1 MWKPLAVLAAALV
14 VGGLSVV
21 YAQQRYGTDGDG
33 TIRWHQRHRMSTEDR
48 AAFVDARIAALRA
61 GLELTPDQA
70 KNWPAFEQALRD
82 MAQLRAQIRAARE
95 AREPNPTAMTP
106 FERMTRRAD
115 NMTKISVALK
125 HIADTGTPLYQ
136 SLDDAQKG
144 RFEKLA
150 HMLRPHRHYMHDWNE
165 RG

>member
-1 MWKPLAVLAAALV
+1 MWKPLAVLAAVLV
-14 VGGLSVV
+14 IGGLSAV
-21 YAQQRYGTDGDG
+21 YAQQRNGRDDDG
-33 TIRWHQRHRMSTEDR
+33 TIRWHQHHRISAEDR
-48 AAFVDARIAALRA
+48 AAFADARIAGLKA

-70 KNWPAFEQALRD
+70 KNWPAFEQALRE
-82 MAQLRAQIRAARE
+82 MAQLRAELWAARE
-95 AREPNPTAMTP
+95 AREQNPAPTTP

-115 NMTKISVALK
+115 NMTKISAALK
-125 HIADTGTPLYQ
+125 HIAETGTPLYQ

-150 HMLRPHRHYMHDWNE
+150 HMLRPHHHRMQGWNE